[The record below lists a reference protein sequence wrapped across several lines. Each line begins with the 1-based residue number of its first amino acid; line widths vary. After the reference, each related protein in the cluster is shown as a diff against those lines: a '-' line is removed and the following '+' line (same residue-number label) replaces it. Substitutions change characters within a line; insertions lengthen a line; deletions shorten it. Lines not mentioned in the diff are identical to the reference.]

1 MRIVTI
7 VSAALIVSGCG
18 LPMGNF
24 EIDPTGSATNF
35 SVPNVISGN
44 CGATGLQNLLNQPE
58 SALAA
63 VTVPENT
70 RIIRPGSV
78 YTRDADGTRLNI
90 GINASGTI
98 VHVACG

>member
-1 MRIVTI
+1 MKKFGVIACSVWI
-7 VSAALIVSGCG
+7 AGC

-24 EIDPTGSATNF
+24 EITETGSAASF
-35 SVPNVISGN
+35 STPTIVAGN
-44 CGATGLQNLLNQPE
+44 CGAEGFQSLLNNNE
-58 SALAA
+58 SALAGLEL
-63 VTVPENT
+63 PEGT

-90 GINASGTI
+90 GINGSGTI